1 MFIEPSWFWN
11 ALPTRFQ
18 KCRPLLSTMLYAA
31 QGLRPLPPFP
41 DCCWFSI
48 CPPSAPPPARATCW
62 SRTRASPTL
71 TAEARC
77 RRGMGVRKWQP
88 RRVPVATRKPALSV
102 RHPQRWGERA
112 GHVDL
117 PELRL
122 VLRHVVLQ
130 RVQEALHVL
139 GAVDH
144 PRTHDRLRRLR
155 LHVDEVDDEFR
166 LVVVQHRHV
175 DVHALCG
182 LLVDLKLDL
191 HLRRCGGI
199 VSGHARL
206 LALGSMWRKRLRPCG
221 EAATAARCMA
231 GPADPFALGDGPD
244 ACLLLHGLTGS
255 PAEMRPVG
263 DALAAAGFRAVAPL
277 LPGHGTTPED
287 LSKTTR
293 ADLELAA
300 QSALLS
306 LAGARRIFLC
316 GLSVGG
322 LLSIGLAA
330 RSWTRE
336 GLPDFSA
343 IALLAA
349 AIDFKGTTWLFAHV
363 IGRLPALALI
373 LGKGARDISGEPD
386 QREKIDASY
395 TAIPMRWGAELRL
408 LSEEAQ
414 KLAPR
419 VHAPALLL
427 HGALDRTVAAS
438 GSGRLARMLGSSQ
451 VEVRV
456 LPRSGH
462 VLPLDV
468 ESAEVCRDI
477 VSFFQGVG

>member
-1 MFIEPSWFWN
+1 
-11 ALPTRFQ
+11 
-18 KCRPLLSTMLYAA
+18 
-31 QGLRPLPPFP
+31 
-41 DCCWFSI
+41 
-48 CPPSAPPPARATCW
+48 
-62 SRTRASPTL
+62 
-71 TAEARC
+71 
-77 RRGMGVRKWQP
+77 
-88 RRVPVATRKPALSV
+88 
-102 RHPQRWGERA
+102 
-112 GHVDL
+112 
-117 PELRL
+117 
-122 VLRHVVLQ
+122 
-130 RVQEALHVL
+130 
-139 GAVDH
+139 
-144 PRTHDRLRRLR
+144 
-155 LHVDEVDDEFR
+155 
-166 LVVVQHRHV
+166 
-175 DVHALCG
+175 
-182 LLVDLKLDL
+182 
-191 HLRRCGGI
+191 
-199 VSGHARL
+199 
-206 LALGSMWRKRLRPCG
+206 
-221 EAATAARCMA
+221 MA

-287 LSKTTR
+287 LYKTTR
-293 ADLELAA
+293 ADLAVAA
-300 QSALLS
+300 QTALLS

-330 RSWTRE
+330 RSWVRE

-343 IALLAA
+343 IALLAP
-349 AIDFKGTTWLFAHV
+349 AIDFAGTTWLFAHV
-363 IGRLPALALI
+363 IGRLPALPLI
-373 LGKGARDISGEPD
+373 LGKGARDVSGGPD
-386 QREKIDASY
+386 ERKKVDASY

-408 LSEEAQ
+408 LSEETQ

-427 HGALDRTVAAS
+427 HGALDRTIAAS
-438 GSGRLARMLGSSQ
+438 GSRRLARMLGSSQ